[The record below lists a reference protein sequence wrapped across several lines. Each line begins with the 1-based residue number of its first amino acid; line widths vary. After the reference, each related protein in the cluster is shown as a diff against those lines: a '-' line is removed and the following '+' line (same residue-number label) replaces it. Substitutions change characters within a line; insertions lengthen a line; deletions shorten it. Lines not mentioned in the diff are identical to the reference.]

1 MNNKLNIFCNKKINN
16 FIIKLLSNYELTF
29 LKLEEIDY
37 KDQSSK
43 VNVIIINNNKD
54 SEKINFKNLNEN
66 YLIFSNLVNKKFN
79 LNNSLQ
85 LLITPTSVNNIKNKI
100 ENFVLNLKIYFH
112 DISIKNE
119 KLINLKNNS
128 FCYLTKVELEI
139 LTCLIKENEISKKF
153 IRENILKIKSNVET
167 NSLESHL
174 TRIRKKMNEIQTVV
188 KIQTRNEK
196 LLITI

>member
-1 MNNKLNIFCNKKINN
+1 MKNKLTIFCNNKINN
-16 FIIKLLSNYELTF
+16 FLIKLLSNYELTF
-29 LKLEEIDY
+29 LKLDEINY
-37 KDQSSK
+37 KEQSSK
-43 VNVIIINNNKD
+43 VNIIIINNNKD
-54 SEKINFKNLNEN
+54 YEKINFKKLNEN
-66 YLIFSNLVNKKFN
+66 YLIFSNLVKKKFN
-79 LNNSLQ
+79 LTNSLQ
-85 LLITPTSVNNIKNKI
+85 ILITPTSVNNIKNKI
-100 ENFVLNLKIYFH
+100 ENFFLNLKIYFH

-128 FCYLTKVELEI
+128 FCFLTKAELEI

>member
-1 MNNKLNIFCNKKINN
+1 MKNKLNIFCNNKINN
-16 FIIKLLSNYELTF
+16 FLIKLLSNYELTF
-29 LKLEEIDY
+29 LKLDEINY
-37 KDQSSK
+37 KEQSSK
-43 VNVIIINNNKD
+43 VNIIIINNIKD
-54 SEKINFKNLNEN
+54 SEKINFKNLNDN

-85 LLITPTSVNNIKNKI
+85 LLIIPTSVKNIKNKI
-100 ENFVLNLKIYFH
+100 ENFFLNLKIYFH

-128 FCYLTKVELEI
+128 YCFLTKVELEI
-139 LTCLIKENEISKKF
+139 LTSLIKENEISKKF